1 VKLHLA
7 RTDIPAIE
15 VDLLSGTLFESCWQ
29 LPVRILTVS
38 SYFTNGG
45 IFEMTTPKDLR
56 YSEEHE
62 WVKVEGEKVR
72 VGITEF
78 AQHELGDIVFVELP
92 EVGTEITIDQPFGS
106 VESVK
111 TVSELYA
118 PVSGKVV
125 EINEELNDSP
135 ESVNESPYEKA
146 WMIVI
151 EATDLSEVEKLLTPE
166 QYDDLIKA
174 E

>member
-1 VKLHLA
+1 MN
-7 RTDIPAIE
+7 I
-15 VDLLSGTLFESCWQ
+15 
-29 LPVRILTVS
+29 
-38 SYFTNGG
+38 
-45 IFEMTTPKDLR
+45 PKDLR
-56 YSEEHE
+56 FSEEHE

-72 VGITEF
+72 IGITDF
-78 AQHELGDIVFVELP
+78 AQSELGDIVFVELP
-92 EVGTEITIDQPFGS
+92 EVGDEITANEPFGS

-125 EINEELNDSP
+125 EINEDLNDSP
-135 ESVNESPYEKA
+135 EFVNESPYEKA

-151 EATDLSEVEKLLTPE
+151 EPADNSEMDKLMTAE
-166 QYDDLIKA
+166 QYEEMTK